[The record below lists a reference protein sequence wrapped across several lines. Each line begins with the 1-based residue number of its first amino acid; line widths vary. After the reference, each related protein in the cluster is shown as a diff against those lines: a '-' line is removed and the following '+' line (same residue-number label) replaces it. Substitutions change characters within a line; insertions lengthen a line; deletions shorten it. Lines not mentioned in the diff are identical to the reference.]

1 MLEVDPEFQKSQA
14 RARKRRQQRKLQQF
28 AILGGG
34 SLALFVILG
43 SIGWL
48 IFGPSDPDVATLD
61 GEVVTASEEDFEPVE
76 GQFVQ
81 VETGDAEVAPVRAAT
96 PFVDIAGD
104 PLILRFESAEQSG
117 TRQIAGPPT
126 LDAARFGSPRS
137 DRLALLVEPLI
148 VQERQLITALP
159 SSREDFA
166 YFQAQRSAANTG
178 PSLADLV
185 ARPDEGALAGD
196 DEEEIVLVAAD
207 SDDSWGSAIGSD
219 AGAEPAAYVE
229 TKIENTTSISFVRP
243 EAQRQKI
250 YEDIVVRLVT
260 ERSLQDVLD
269 TNGFPGALSEQMA
282 TEIATLIEGAETLA
296 AGSIVAIRV
305 RPQGDQPV
313 PLQVSVYGPQ
323 GYVGSVARRG
333 TVGWAPSADPWIDED
348 LFSLSAPQQNIAAP
362 QQDYRLLD
370 AVYSAAIRQGV
381 PTTLVG
387 EMIVMLSQSY
397 DLEAFAAPGDVVT
410 ILYTPTPAAGAEG
423 PGQIL
428 FAGISGPSGEMP
440 CYVAAASADKEF
452 VCYSEDGQV
461 GSGPGGAGFT
471 TPVQG
476 TLTSG
481 FGPRHHPILK
491 TVRLHGGVD
500 WAAPTGTP
508 IVSALDGVLAVV
520 GDGGGYG
527 NVIYV
532 NHAGGLQSR
541 YAHMS
546 KFADGMRPGVQVR
559 QGQVI
564 GYVGTTGRSTGPHL
578 HFEFRVNGEP
588 VDPFTV
594 NAPAPGAGG
603 TVMASAGAS
612 GAVTALVDQIIRVE
626 SAGNANAKNPL
637 STATGL
643 GQFIESTWLRMM
655 RDYRPDLHSTMSR
668 ADLLDL
674 RRDPTLSREMV
685 TNLAREN
692 ERFLS
697 SRGHSITPGRL
708 YLAHFLGPGGAN
720 TVLSSQDGA
729 TILAVMGSGV
739 VNANPFLRN
748 YTVADLKDWA
758 DRKMRGAGSG
768 GGPSIPAAPARPQM
782 TAEVRAYIDVVK
794 AVLEEAG

>member
-1 MLEVDPEFQKSQA
+1 MEVDPQFQNAQA
-14 RARKRRQQRKLQQF
+14 KARKRRAQRRLQKI
-28 AILGGG
+28 ALLGGG
-34 SLALFVILG
+34 GLGALALVASLVWMLTQEAAPDDTEVI
-43 SIGWL
+43 
-48 IFGPSDPDVATLD
+48 AAD
-61 GEVVTASEEDFEPVE
+61 GDE

-81 VETGDAEVAPVRAAT
+81 VETGEAAAPIRTAT

-104 PLILRFESAEQSG
+104 PMILRFATANGG
-117 TRQIAGPPT
+117 TEGTALIGPAT
-126 LDAARFGSPRS
+126 LDTARVGTPRA
-137 DRLALLVEPLI
+137 DRLSLVREPLV

-166 YFQAQRSAANTG
+166 FFQAQRSA
-178 PSLADLV
+178 SLNAPTLSPLAAAVSDREDLDV
-185 ARPDEGALAGD
+185 
-196 DEEEIVLVAAD
+196 IVVEAD
-207 SDDSWGSAIGSD
+207 SDDSWGVALGGD
-219 AGAEPAAYVE
+219 EAQPATYVE
-229 TKIENTTSISFVRP
+229 TRIENTTSVQFVRP
-243 EAQRQKI
+243 EQHRVPLF
-250 YEDIVVRLVT
+250 EDIVVRTVT
-260 ERSLQDVLD
+260 TRGLEDVLA
-269 TNGFPGALSEQMA
+269 TNGFDDDRAKSIASDIAVVIPDAAEMA
-282 TEIATLIEGAETLA
+282 P
-296 AGSIVAIRV
+296 GSIVAV
-305 RPQGDQPV
+305 RARRAGDLLTPM
-313 PLQVSVYGPQ
+313 QVSIYGPSTWI
-323 GYVGSVARRG
+323 GSVASRG
-333 TVGWAPSADPWIDED
+333 SIGFVASADPWVDEN
-348 LFSLSAPQQNIAAP
+348 LYELSSPQNNIAAP

-370 AVYSAAIRQGV
+370 AVYSAAIRKGM

-397 DLEAFAAPGDVVT
+397 DLEAFAAPGDTVT
-410 ILYTPTPAAGAEG
+410 VLYAPEPDTGTTG

-428 FAGISGPSGEMP
+428 FAGIDGPSGQMP
-440 CYVAAASADKEF
+440 CYVSADEKGVF
-452 VCYSEDGQV
+452 SCLTRNGRV
-461 GSGPGGAGFT
+461 GGSSGGGFT

-508 IVSALDGVLAVV
+508 IVAALDGTLAVV

-527 NVIYV
+527 NVIYID
-532 NHAGGLQSR
+532 HAGGLQSR

-546 KFADGMRPGVQVR
+546 KFADGMRAGRQVR
-559 QGQVI
+559 QGEVI

-578 HFEFRVNGEP
+578 HFEFRRAGEP

-594 NAPAPGAGG
+594 SVQAGG
-603 TVMASAGAS
+603 TVASGGAAS
-612 GAVTALVDQIIRVE
+612 GAVEALVNQIIRVE

-655 RDYRPDLHSTMSR
+655 RDYRPDLAGTMSR
-668 ADLLDL
+668 ADLLAL
-674 RRDPTLSREMV
+674 RTDPTLSREMV

-720 TVLSSQDGA
+720 KVLSSGDGN

-748 YTVADLKDWA
+748 YTVADLKAWA

-768 GGPSIPAAPARPQM
+768 GGGPVAPPRPVL
-782 TAEVRAYIDVVK
+782 TAEMRAYIEIVD
-794 AVLEEAG
+794 AVLAEAG